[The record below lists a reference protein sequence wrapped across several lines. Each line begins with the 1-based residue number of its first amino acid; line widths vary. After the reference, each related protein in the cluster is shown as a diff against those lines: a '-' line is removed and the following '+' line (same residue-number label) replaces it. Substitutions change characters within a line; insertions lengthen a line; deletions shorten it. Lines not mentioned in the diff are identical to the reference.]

1 MSSVRDLNSSKKLQQ
16 WVGDD
21 EEDLL
26 IAYSKELR
34 DGVTALMA
42 AQNSL
47 HHLAAPEDREAITKA
62 AALMAR
68 LSQDMKA
75 IHREVFG

>member
-1 MSSVRDLNSSKKLQQ
+1 MQQ

-21 EEDLL
+21 EEDL
-26 IAYSKELR
+26 IAYTKEPR
-34 DGVTALMA
+34 DGVTSLMA

-47 HHLAAPEDREAITKA
+47 RHLADPEDREAITKA